1 LFWKEYDETTM
12 IGGVKRLAAAG
23 LFLKNTEWIPVING

>member
-1 LFWKEYDETTM
+1 MRHTM
-12 IGGVKRLAAAG
+12 TGGVKRLAAAG

>member
-1 LFWKEYDETTM
+1 MMRHTM

>member
-1 LFWKEYDETTM
+1 MT
-12 IGGVKRLAAAG
+12 GGVKRLAAAG